1 MAAVTSVFRA
11 QQIYLARI
19 DAVLRPL
26 GLTFARYEVL
36 MLLMFS
42 RAGSLPLSK
51 VGARLQVHPTSVTN
65 AVNRLEE
72 QGLIS
77 RVPHPTDRRT
87 TLAEITPRAAAWPR
101 GRHGRRQHGRSSSEP
116 GTGRG
121 RGGVTGRRG
130 PAPFATRPAT
140 SRPGRSGPLRPL
152 AGTAAPER
160 AQGVRAPHVPTGA
173 GRPSVDQGRH
183 VGAAAGRGRGRRRS
197 GADQVVVQ
205 VDHGRARRTGR
216 PG

>member
-36 MLLMFS
+36 MLLWFS
-42 RAGSLPLSK
+42 RAGALPLSK

-72 QGLIS
+72 HGLIT

-87 TLAEITPRAAAWPR
+87 TLAEITPAGRRLAEIATHDINEMFANPGLDPDGVRGLVEVLRHLRAAA
-101 GRHGRRQHGRSSSEP
+101 GDFDVE
-116 GTGRG
+116 
-121 RGGVTGRRG
+121 
-130 PAPFATRPAT
+130 
-140 SRPGRSGPLRPL
+140 
-152 AGTAAPER
+152 
-160 AQGVRAPHVPTGA
+160 
-173 GRPSVDQGRH
+173 
-183 VGAAAGRGRGRRRS
+183 
-197 GADQVVVQ
+197 
-205 VDHGRARRTGR
+205 
-216 PG
+216 